1 MIDKLF
7 FVVLVL
13 NATGLFSFLAEEFNV
28 SIGVVTGTLFGLNI
42 LYLIIKMRYSIALFH
57 KAGIAMLNWF
67 VILLAWPLFTLL
79 YAQSLEIREIGLQ
92 VYYFTLF
99 SGAAIYTI
107 ANGLTSMRRLLAV
120 SLVITI
126 FGMVLNLLAPQY
138 FEAVSDVAGAEVLR
152 EGRVCGF
159 ILQPNQ
165 LALSLDFMFIAW
177 FMLWGRKK
185 ILLEAAAILIFMLLI
200 LLTGSRTG
208 MVTAAIVVMFVLMPA
223 RKDRRWVVNKK
234 YLLKLGTLMIA
245 MAIGII
251 AMKFYLTRINY
262 TDTQEDDLLD
272 RMELML
278 NFKLGNEEKI
288 TDIRSMEQRMD
299 AQAVYWSLFKERPLF
314 GHGFGAEVYYM
325 EISYIL
331 LTSHSDA
338 LKNAMEYGFMYPVAF
353 CLLMLLLY
361 RRKSRREI
369 ESFFKVSSIGQF
381 VTITVLLFCLGSI
394 MDTRTFYIV
403 LGMFFAVVYYPKKI
417 FCYDNARHINR
428 VLTRREIAGFYRRK
442 TRKGIFQADADF
454 DDKKTFEPGID
465 Q

>member
-13 NATGLFSFLAEEFNV
+13 NATGLFSFLAEEFDV
-28 SIGVVTGTLFGLNI
+28 SIAIVTGTLLGLNI
-42 LYLIIKMRYSIALFH
+42 FYLIIKLRYSIAVFRM
-57 KAGIAMLNWF
+57 AGIGMLNWF
-67 VILLAWPLFTLL
+67 VILLVWPLFTLL

-138 FEAVSDVAGAEVLR
+138 FEAVSYIAGAEVLK

-177 FMLWGRKK
+177 FMLWGRRR
-185 ILLEAAAILIFMLLI
+185 IWLEAAAILIFMLLI

-208 MVTAAIVVMFVLMPA
+208 MVSTAIIVIFILMPE
-223 RKDRRWVVNKK
+223 RNVVSRR
-234 YLLKLGTLMIA
+234 YLLKLGTLMLALVAGIA
-245 MAIGII
+245 
-251 AMKFYLTRINY
+251 AMKFYLAQINY
-262 TDTQEDDLLD
+262 TDVHEDDLIN

-278 NFKLGNEEKI
+278 NFKLGNED
-288 TDIRSMEQRMD
+288 DIKNIGSIQQRID
-299 AQAVYWSLFKERPLF
+299 TQAFYWSLFKESPLF
-314 GHGFGAEVYYM
+314 GHGFGAEAYYK
-325 EISYIL
+325 ESGNIFLSA
-331 LTSHSDA
+331 HSDA
-338 LKNAMEYGFMYPVAF
+338 LKSAMEYGFLYPAVF
-353 CLLMLLLY
+353 CLLVLLLY

-369 ESFFKVSSIGQF
+369 ERFLKVNSIGQF
-381 VTITVLLFCLGSI
+381 VSITVLLFCMGSI
-394 MDTRTFYIV
+394 MDTRTFYII
-403 LGMFFAVVYYPKKI
+403 LGMFFAVVYCPRRV
-417 FCYDNARHINR
+417 FCYDDTSHITR
-428 VLTRREIAGFYRRK
+428 VLSRREITGYYKRKQRRIV
-442 TRKGIFQADADF
+442 TADSDF
-454 DDKKTFEPGID
+454 DDKNTCELGMEL
-465 Q
+465 